1 MKSDSLKTLTTN
13 ALDELAA
20 ALEAGKSD
28 GLRRFLAVAGR
39 FPRYSFRNVMLIT
52 TQRPDATQVAGFNAW
67 KALGR
72 FVKKGEKGIAIIAPC
87 PVRRGEDAEA
97 SAGQEGEACEIS
109 MRFKAVHVFDV
120 SQTEGEPLPEL
131 SAVRGD
137 PGDATTR
144 LKAFATS
151 RGIAVTY
158 GHDELGTADGRSSG
172 GRILLRPDLEAAH
185 EFEVLAH
192 EMGHELLHHGSDRQ
206 TRKTEELEAEAVAYA
221 VCTAVGLDA
230 KAAAADY
237 IQLYQGDKE
246 ALLASL
252 ERVQEAVREIV
263 AGLGD
268 ENGP

>member
-1 MKSDSLKTLTTN
+1 MKSDSLKTLTTK
-13 ALDELAA
+13 ALNELAA
-20 ALEAGKSD
+20 ALEAGQSE
-28 GLRRFLAVAGR
+28 GLRRFLTVAAR

-52 TQRPDATQVAGFNAW
+52 SQRSDATQVAGFNSW

-87 PVRRGEDAEA
+87 LVRRGEDAEA
-97 SAGQEGEACEIS
+97 PAGQDDDGPETS
-109 MRFKAVHVFDV
+109 MRFKAVHVFDI
-120 SQTEGEPLPEL
+120 SQTDGEALPEL

-137 PGDATTR
+137 PGDSMAR

-151 RGIAVTY
+151 RGITVTY
-158 GHDELGTADGRSSG
+158 GDDELGTADGRSSG
-172 GRILLRPDLEAAH
+172 GRILLRSDLDSAH

-192 EMGHELLHHGSDRQ
+192 ELGHELLHHGSDRQ

-237 IQLYQGDKE
+237 IHLYDGDKE
-246 ALLASL
+246 SLLASL
-252 ERVQEAVREIV
+252 ERVRGAVREIV

-268 ENGP
+268 ESGN